1 MNNQKPNQELFIGYI
16 AKKKKK
22 KKLTEL
28 LKAIICMTL
37 SEDSMKLHIIIANK
51 WLPLDNPFLE
61 YCQFKNFEDRNK
73 RTFDDVSFYFI

>member
-1 MNNQKPNQELFIGYI
+1 MKV
-16 AKKKKK
+16 
-22 KKLTEL
+22 
-28 LKAIICMTL
+28 IICMTL

-61 YCQFKNFEDRNK
+61 YCQFKSFEDRNK